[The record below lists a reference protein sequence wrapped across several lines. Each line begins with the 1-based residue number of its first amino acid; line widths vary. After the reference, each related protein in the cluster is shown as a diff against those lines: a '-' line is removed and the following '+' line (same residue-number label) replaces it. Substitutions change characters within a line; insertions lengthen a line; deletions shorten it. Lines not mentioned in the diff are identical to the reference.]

1 MSRFQGI
8 VKGETFEVIAP
19 GEIIGNFNEFL
30 LSRNLYVYIYVRKF
44 DGLGEN
50 SIFIKEKFNPIYI
63 FLFYSNITSI

>member
-1 MSRFQGI
+1 M
-8 VKGETFEVIAP
+8 
-19 GEIIGNFNEFL
+19 IICNV
-30 LSRNLYVYIYVRKF
+30 YVYIYVRKF